1 MGTGGKD
8 KDSDES
14 AQLVGSQ
21 DIESGQEEDSS
32 EKSKEKKGCGAKCLA
47 CFRCC
52 FGFILFPFVFILT
65 LIACLVWLILLPGM
79 LTSPDL
85 LG

>member
-8 KDSDES
+8 KDGES

-21 DIESGQEEDSS
+21 DVESGQEEDSS
-32 EKSKEKKGCGAKCLA
+32 EKCKDKKSCGAKCLA

-52 FGFILFPFVFILT
+52 FGFILFPFVFIIT
-65 LIACLVWLILLPGM
+65 FIACLVWLILLPGM
-79 LTSPDL
+79 LK
-85 LG
+85 